1 MPRSMIL
8 IALGGRGAGVGMGV
22 GMPTPMGAGVGVGV
36 VVAMEN
42 KVAVATGVRPQQL
55 ATTMQAISRVTNHI
69 LFTADAILPWDF
81 TM

>member
-1 MPRSMIL
+1 MT
-8 IALGGRGAGVGMGV
+8 ALAGRGAGVGMGV
-22 GMPTPMGAGVGVGV
+22 GRPTPMGAGVGVGV

-55 ATTMQAISRVTNHI
+55 ATTMQAISRIPNHI